1 MAYPIRGLLW
11 TCGKC
16 RDRFTYYNLCESQRP
31 HTVDDMEKGA
41 VHWRVCRGCEL
52 DLRREEYAVWTDGTE
67 ASHGADYPAPAAIEN
82 FS

>member
-1 MAYPIRGLLW
+1 MAYQNSGLLW
-11 TCGKC
+11 TRGKC
-16 RDRFTYYNLCESQRP
+16 RDRFAHYKLCVSARP
-31 HTVDDMEKGA
+31 HAVDETGTGE
-41 VHWRVCRGCEL
+41 VYWRVCSGCEL